1 MNTADRSIA
10 LLDLALRR
18 RFCFREVLPNPALLG
33 LVEGVDLATLLRTL
47 NERIEYLYD
56 RDHQIGHAYFMGV
69 RTLADLGAVFRDA
82 IIPLLQ
88 EYFYGDW
95 HKIQLVLGD
104 HKAWGKLP
112 EQRLVWVKKQYTPA
126 LSRELFG
133 ENLNDLDEVVTYEL
147 NPHLTSGEFGQ
158 IPKEAFVFIYQKP

>member
-1 MNTADRSIA
+1 MVTDAAEGSSGVVADG
-10 LLDLALRR
+10 
-18 RFCFREVLPNPALLG
+18 LG
-33 LVEGVDLATLLRTL
+33 VVDGVDLAALLRTI

-56 RDHQIGHAYFMGV
+56 RDHQIGHAYLMGV
-69 RTLADLGAVFRDA
+69 QSLAELGAVFRDA

-104 HKAWGKLP
+104 HKLWGKTP
-112 EQRLVWVKKQYTPA
+112 DQRLVWVKKQYTPA

-133 ENLNDLDEVVTYEL
+133 ENPNDMDDVVTYERL
-147 NPHLTSGEFGQ
+147 YLR
-158 IPKEAFVFIYQKP
+158 